1 MAGQNSRLED
11 RPENYRN
18 EAKKIMKEELSYR
31 VRRRKEYLLRIL

>member
-18 EAKKIMKEELSYR
+18 EAKKNNEGRIKLSGT
-31 VRRRKEYLLRIL
+31 